1 MMAHDRMPQGRKTV
15 AEEHHSQPRAR
26 KRYVAV
32 LFVALAALLSIGLV
46 CGIRYG
52 YRLMESQWLKSDSGQ
67 VYTPGGAAK
76 KVIKKLKE

>member
-1 MMAHDRMPQGRKTV
+1 MLYGCMQQGRKTV
-15 AEEHHSQPRAR
+15 AEEHRSQPRAR
-26 KRYVAV
+26 KWYVAI
-32 LFVALAALLSIGLV
+32 LFVAAAALLSIGLV